1 MKPKKRRPLDFS
13 TLPVETPRDDAAPAS
28 GLPEPG
34 LPESESSAFD
44 LAEPDLDA
52 PISEP
57 DNDLDIADLPG
68 TGFLA
73 APPRGARPPSYQPP
87 EPQAEPTPEPLTSAI
102 APEPAPE
109 PSEPEAEP
117 SPPAADP
124 FEPVLREDRS
134 SARRSFFRASTP
146 PPEPAAPVFEPT
158 TPQEPEPVAEAPPP
172 PPEPMPEFA
181 PPPEPRARRTR
192 TAERAPTDDLSP
204 LPTFLTAPAA
214 AQPPAPRPEPEP
226 PARSEPAA
234 RPPAA
239 ERPVHALS
247 EKSERKPMPGGVYWS
262 LSVCVAALWAVA
274 PVMFALGYGPTLPM
288 PVTMAVF
295 AALAAGPAAFIL
307 LAAYMLRQAL
317 GVSAELRRARLL
329 TDQLLTP
336 ATLAA
341 AGATG
346 VVDALSGQIDAAT
359 SAADAARE
367 RIVTL
372 RQALA
377 EETARLVE
385 AADSSSRMA
394 KQLAEGLGH
403 ERSAMQALSATLDT
417 QSTAV
422 VDAIGSQ
429 ARMVAEASD
438 LAETQL
444 REAEAALAARAADLA
459 AAAAEA
465 SDAARV
471 GAEDL
476 SRQIARLETAGQGVG
491 DQIGSVERSLASQRA
506 ALVAAA
512 QALRADQEDFSSETE
527 TRTAQLTEF
536 VAYTRVG
543 ASELGDIAAM
553 GAEVLRGL
561 IVSSGDQLREMAEAA
576 RAEREALVAETQA
589 ALARLE
595 AVAAD
600 RRGDLEGELTRA
612 MNAITDAAQRAGE
625 GVELRVETARGR
637 VDQLNEIAFS
647 AGQKADAVFE
657 SRMQEARD
665 LVENAAQVVEQAG
678 ARTAQKLAE
687 SVETARTAIA
697 EMERLLVE
705 AGQSSAALPGE
716 ALARAAEVRAQI
728 EKGIDDLRAAARR
741 TAEETAAIDQAFQDR
756 VRRNYE
762 MLSEAVTQMNA
773 AASQTPSF
781 VAPQSRGASAL
792 VRPPQPAPQP
802 APQPPPPQQRQAP
815 PPPPPVQPAPQ
826 PPRAQT
832 PPPPAYP
839 NDDFAP
845 LEPPPRQ
852 RLKLTPTAT
861 DDEFRTMFDAAG
873 GRGAA
878 PPPAEPVQDEG
889 GWSWKNL
896 LGDMQSSSPGDAA
909 LGEKL
914 AGEILAMGIDPSALL
929 PRGRIDE
936 IAAAI
941 QTHDEVGAREV
952 VKKLAPAAIRRLVRR
967 LFSDA
972 TLKANAERFVR
983 RYAGMVN
990 EAAQQDREGFLVA
1003 ALLASEAGR
1012 AYLLLDAAASDLA

>member
-28 GLPEPG
+28 GLPE
-34 LPESESSAFD
+34 SEPFAA
-44 LAEPDLDA
+44 AEPDPDA

-57 DNDLDIADLPG
+57 DNDLDIADLPEA
-68 TGFLA
+68 GFLA
-73 APPRGARPPSYQPP
+73 APSRGARPPSYQPP
-87 EPQAEPTPEPLTSAI
+87 EPQ
-102 APEPAPE
+102 PEPAPE
-109 PSEPEAEP
+109 PLASSIAPEPEPEPAPPVEPASEPYEP
-117 SPPAADP
+117 P
-124 FEPVLREDRS
+124 LREDRS
-134 SARRSFFRASTP
+134 SARRSFFRTSA
-146 PPEPAAPVFEPT
+146 PPEPVAPP
-158 TPQEPEPVAEAPPP
+158 EPEAEPIAEAPPP
-172 PPEPMPEFA
+172 APEPEPMPEFA
-181 PPPEPRARRTR
+181 PPPEPRSRRTR
-192 TAERAPTDDLSP
+192 SAERAPADDLPP

-226 PARSEPAA
+226 PARPDPAA
-234 RPPAA
+234 RPPVA
-239 ERPVHALS
+239 ERPVQALA
-247 EKSERKPMPGGVYWS
+247 ERAERKPMPGGVYWS
-262 LSVCVAALWAVA
+262 MAVCVAALWAVA

-307 LAAYMLRQAL
+307 LAAYMLRQAM
-317 GVSAELRRARLL
+317 GVSAELRRTRQL

-336 ATLAA
+336 AALAA

-403 ERSAMQALSATLDT
+403 ERNAMQALSATLDT

-576 RAEREALVAETQA
+576 RAEREALAAETQA

-595 AVAAD
+595 AAAVD
-600 RRGDLEGELTRA
+600 RRGDLEAELTRA

-665 LVENAAQVVEQAG
+665 LIENSAQVVEQAG

-687 SVETARTAIA
+687 SVETARSAIA

-773 AASQTPSF
+773 AAAQTPSF
-781 VAPQSRGASAL
+781 AAPSSRGASAL
-792 VRPPQPAPQP
+792 VRPPQMAPQP
-802 APQPPPPQQRQAP
+802 APQPAPPPQQRQAP
-815 PPPPPVQPAPQ
+815 PPPPPAPQ

-839 NDDFAP
+839 SDDFAP

-878 PPPAEPVQDEG
+878 PAPPEPVQDEG

-941 QTHDEVGAREV
+941 QTHDEAGAREV

-983 RYAGMVN
+983 RYAGMVS

>member
-28 GLPEPG
+28 GLPESD
-34 LPESESSAFD
+34 LSAFGV
-44 LAEPDLDA
+44 AEPDPDA

-57 DNDLDIADLPG
+57 DNDLDIADLPE

-87 EPQAEPTPEPLTSAI
+87 EPRPEPAPEPLTSAI
-102 APEPAPE
+102 EPEPAPE
-109 PSEPEAEP
+109 PVQEAPPEPTP
-117 SPPAADP
+117 DP

-134 SARRSFFRASTP
+134 TARRSFFRGSA
-146 PPEPAAPVFEPT
+146 PPEPEPVAP
-158 TPQEPEPVAEAPPP
+158 EPEPVAEAAPPA
-172 PPEPMPEFA
+172 PEPEPTPEFA
-181 PPPEPRARRTR
+181 PPPEPRRRMR
-192 TAERAPTDDLSP
+192 TAERPPAADDLSP

-214 AQPPAPRPEPEP
+214 AQPPAPRPDPEP

-234 RPPAA
+234 RPPLAD
-239 ERPVHALS
+239 RPVQALA
-247 EKSERKPMPGGVYWS
+247 EFAERKPMPGGVYWS

-317 GVSAELRRARLL
+317 GVSAELRRARQL

-336 ATLAA
+336 AALAA

-346 VVDALSGQIDAAT
+346 VVDALSSQIDAAT
-359 SAADAARE
+359 NAADAARE

-576 RAEREALVAETQA
+576 RAEREALAAETQA

-595 AVAAD
+595 AAATD
-600 RRGDLEGELTRA
+600 RRGDLEAELTRA

-665 LVENAAQVVEQAG
+665 LIENSAQVVEQAG

-728 EKGIDDLRAAARR
+728 EKGIDDLRAAARK

-773 AASQTPSF
+773 AAAQTPSF
-781 VAPQSRGASAL
+781 AAPPQSRGASAL
-792 VRPPQPAPQP
+792 VRPPQPAPQAPLQP
-802 APQPPPPQQRQAP
+802 APQPAPAPQQRQA
-815 PPPPPVQPAPQ
+815 PPPPVQPAPQ

-832 PPPPAYP
+832 PPPAYPPAYP
-839 NDDFAP
+839 SDDFAP

-878 PPPAEPVQDEG
+878 PAPPEPAQDDG

-896 LGDMQSSSPGDAA
+896 LGDMQASSPGDAA

-914 AGEILAMGIDPSALL
+914 AGEILSMGIDPSALL

-941 QTHDEVGAREV
+941 QTHDETGAREV

-972 TLKANAERFVR
+972 TLKGNAERFVR
-983 RYAGMVN
+983 RYAGMIN

>member
-13 TLPVETPRDDAAPAS
+13 TLPVETPRDDAAPAF
-28 GLPEPG
+28 G
-34 LPESESSAFD
+34 LPESEPFAA
-44 LAEPDLDA
+44 AEPDPDA
-52 PISEP
+52 PVSEP
-57 DNDLDIADLPG
+57 DNDLDIADLPEA
-68 TGFLA
+68 GFLA

-87 EPQAEPTPEPLTSAI
+87 EPQAEAAPEPLTSTI
-102 APEPAPE
+102 APEPEPAPE
-109 PSEPEAEP
+109 VEPEPVVEP
-117 SPPAADP
+117 TPEP
-124 FEPVLREDRS
+124 FEPPLREDRS
-134 SARRSFFRASTP
+134 TARRSFFRGSAP
-146 PPEPAAPVFEPT
+146 LEPIQP
-158 TPQEPEPVAEAPPP
+158 EPEPVAEAPPS

-181 PPPEPRARRTR
+181 PPPEPRSRRTR
-192 TAERAPTDDLSP
+192 TVERSPADDLSP

-214 AQPPAPRPEPEP
+214 AQPPAPRIEPEP
-226 PARSEPAA
+226 PAKSEPAP
-234 RPPAA
+234 RPPAQ
-239 ERPVHALS
+239 ERPVQTLS
-247 EKSERKPMPGGVYWS
+247 EKADRKPMPGGLYWS
-262 LSVCVAALWAVA
+262 LAVCVAALWAVA
-274 PVMFALGYGPTLPM
+274 PVLFALGYGPSLPL
-288 PVTMAVF
+288 PITMAVF

-307 LAAYMLRQAL
+307 LAAYMLRQAM
-317 GVSAELRRARLL
+317 GVSAELRRTRQL

-576 RAEREALVAETQA
+576 RAEREALAAETQA

-595 AVAAD
+595 AAAAD

-612 MNAITDAAQRAGE
+612 MNAIIDAAQRAGE

-665 LVENAAQVVEQAG
+665 LIENAAQVVEQAG

-773 AASQTPSF
+773 AAAQTPSF
-781 VAPQSRGASAL
+781 AAPPQSRGASAL
-792 VRPPQPAPQP
+792 VRPPQPAAQPAPQP
-802 APQPPPPQQRQAP
+802 APQAPPPQQRQAP
-815 PPPPPVQPAPQ
+815 PPAPVQPAPQ

-832 PPPPAYP
+832 PPPVYP

-878 PPPAEPVQDEG
+878 PAPPEPAQDEG

-896 LGDMQSSSPGDAA
+896 LGDMQGSSPGDAA

-941 QTHDEVGAREV
+941 QTHDEAGAREV

-983 RYAGMVN
+983 RYAGMVS